1 VILSQNSAQPA
12 PFALFTPDVSVPSHG
27 PQQPISSPQCA
38 VCILDVTTGRFN
50 VPARKCAACI
60 PDAFAGPSTAF
71 ALTPFP
77 AHPYKCPLPQTL
89 LFDTLTNARGVG
101 GCARSFALFLSLF
114 ASRVFHNSFP
124 IRRFRTLSK
133 NCRGV
138 GRCHLARSE
147 RLGVSP
153 NNSHSGTHTMPHH
166 LVRSPMFRVFDSS
179 TLRPFDSWTPR
190 LPPLV
195 ELSNRPPRTSL
206 QAPAQ
211 SRPGGNPL

>member
-1 VILSQNSAQPA
+1 MILSQNSAQPA

-77 AHPYKCPLPQTL
+77 AHPYKCPGGGGVRSLLCTL
-89 LFDTLTNARGVG
+89 
-101 GCARSFALFLSLF
+101 LSLF

-124 IRRFRTLSK
+124 IRRFRTLSR

-153 NNSHSGTHTMPHH
+153 NNSHSGTRTMPHH

-179 TLRPFDSWTPR
+179 TFRLFYSWTPR
-190 LPPLV
+190 LPPFV

-206 QAPAQ
+206 QAPAR
-211 SRPGGNPL
+211 SRPGGIPL

>member
-1 VILSQNSAQPA
+1 MILSQNSAQPA

-89 LFDTLTNARGVG
+89 LFDTLTNARGVE
-101 GCARSFALFLSLF
+101 GCARSFALFCRSLHQECF
-114 ASRVFHNSFP
+114 TTPFQSDASALFLETAGVWGAAISRAPSGSECHPTIP
-124 IRRFRTLSK
+124 ILELAP
-133 NCRGV
+133 CRIILWDLQ
-138 GRCHLARSE
+138 CFE
-147 RLGVSP
+147 
-153 NNSHSGTHTMPHH
+153 
-166 LVRSPMFRVFDSS
+166 FS
-179 TLRPFDSWTPR
+179 TLRLFDFSTLGLRDFRRSWNFPTG
-190 LPPLV
+190 LLV
-195 ELSNRPPRTSL
+195 LL
-206 QAPAQ
+206 YKH
-211 SRPGGNPL
+211 RPGAG